1 MCCLFLP
8 PSFIAKNT
16 QWLKAWSLQKKRSD
30 SQERKTS
37 WFPFT
42 SSLLILFSAWSHSN
56 VTSVQKLHSS
66 SSPHHL
72 STRTNCSFPSFMTN
86 TVFFLG
92 YLFIT
97 DSFSKQFLFGHRN
110 KMGNDIKLTKWY
122 LIGGNFQNIIYWAL
136 SYKKEKCRL
145 TKTFGKYQ
153 RDDGCKLYHCRRLAS
168 QLLRIFPD
176 CTFSHNHFSTY
187 TCRHTRTWTLSSIPV
202 GIKRGKTCR
211 ISKQLQQIETK
222 LNLKPGATSAMEP
235 PWQIWQERKGSA
247 AGLRCGNKDDKKDR
261 CVSESMSLLV
271 WQKSNNK
278 VVSQPTFNYCKQM
291 HSLRIDCYF
300 HHCGM
305 YESAKH
311 PNVVQ

>member
-1 MCCLFLP
+1 MTQSLITTKEKKWFTRAQNQLISCHVFSLNFVFCLE
-8 PSFIAKNT
+8 
-16 QWLKAWSLQKKRSD
+16 
-30 SQERKTS
+30 SQQRY
-37 WFPFT
+37 FCPAVA
-42 SSLLILFSAWSHSN
+42 LF
-56 VTSVQKLHSS
+56 QLS
-66 SSPHHL
+66 SSPFHKDKL
-72 STRTNCSFPSFMTN
+72 LFSFLYDKYR
-86 TVFFLG
+86 FFLG
-92 YLFIT
+92 NLFIT
-97 DSFSKQFLFGHRN
+97 DYFSKQFLFGHRN
-110 KMGNDIKLTKWY
+110 KMGNDIKCTKWY

-136 SYKKEKCRL
+136 SYKKEKWRL
-145 TKTFGKYQ
+145 TKTFRKHQ
-153 RDDGCKLYHCRRLAS
+153 RDDGCKLYHCCRLAS
-168 QLLRIFPD
+168 QLLRILPD

-211 ISKQLQQIETK
+211 LSKQLQQIETK

-291 HSLRIDCYF
+291 HSLSIDCYF